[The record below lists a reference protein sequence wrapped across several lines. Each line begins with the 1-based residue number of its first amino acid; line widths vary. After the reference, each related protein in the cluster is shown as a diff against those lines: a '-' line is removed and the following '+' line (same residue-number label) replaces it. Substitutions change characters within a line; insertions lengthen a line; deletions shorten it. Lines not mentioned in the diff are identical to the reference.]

1 MTHDMKLNEKP
12 FNNINNGTKKIELRL
27 YDDKRSK
34 INLNDFIIF
43 HKTTDLSQ
51 TTKVKVIGL
60 LRYNSFED
68 LFKDVDFNICGP
80 ANSLSEKLSNLH
92 KIYSV
97 EEEKKYGILAIHI
110 EKV

>member
-1 MTHDMKLNEKP
+1 MIHEMKLNEKP
-12 FNNINNGTKKIELRL
+12 FNNINKGIKKIELRL
-27 YDDKRSK
+27 YDEKRAK

-51 TTKVKVIGL
+51 TLKVKVTGL
-60 LRYNSFED
+60 LRYNCFED

-80 ANSLSEKLSNLH
+80 ANSLSEKLDNIH

-97 EEEKKYGILAIHI
+97 EKEKKYGILAIHI